1 MTSPLSRLIP
11 KSSRARIYIYAVI
24 AFLLLTFA
32 TTSVSMVIVNQMKNR
47 LVEQAKEVIK
57 RSGEQ
62 LGDSIGN
69 FLVQEG
75 VEDIDDLDE
84 LARGT
89 VVEMVKRYAQ
99 THTSLTLFT
108 LIDENGTAVYVDRS
122 QNVIGRL
129 VDDPTPVEDLPS
141 GLDPIN
147 PTLPPLI
154 GEEEQVEVPIA
165 LGPGG
170 GGLRLT
176 YRVSPQRIAS
186 GLKDTS
192 RAITRVSWILVG
204 LVLLLTLAGLSSLAR
219 VLSHLV
225 AVNDEAHRLDRL
237 AYVGTLAA
245 GLAHE
250 IRNPLNAM
258 SINLDLVGDD
268 LGTDRAAD
276 PATRGLV
283 DGIKGQ
289 IVHLNKIVENFLTYA
304 RPTRRTDETV
314 DLGLAMR
321 EAVMAL
327 GPEMESRGVK
337 CEMGDLPNGAMVA
350 VDPTALQ
357 QALTNILLNA
367 AQAMDKPE
375 RVITV
380 HGNSDSSRATLII
393 EDNGKGIPPDQL
405 DSIFEVFF
413 STKSGG
419 SGLGLPTAKR
429 AIDDAG
435 GSIAVDS
442 VAAQGTTVT
451 ITLPRARRRRR

>member
-1 MTSPLSRLIP
+1 MTSPLARLIP
-11 KSSRARIYIYAVI
+11 KSSRARIYIYAVV

-47 LVEQAKEVIK
+47 LVDQAKEVIK

-62 LGDSIGN
+62 LGDSIGS
-69 FLVQEG
+69 FLAQEG

-84 LARGT
+84 MGRGT
-89 VVEMVKRYAQ
+89 IVEMVKRYAQ

-129 VDDPTPVEDLPS
+129 VDEPTPLEDLPS
-141 GLDPIN
+141 GLDPLN

-165 LGPGG
+165 LGPGHS
-170 GGLRLT
+170 GLRLT
-176 YRVSPQRIAS
+176 YRVSLQRIAS

-204 LVLLLTLAGLSSLAR
+204 LVLLLTLAGISSLAR

-258 SINLDLVGDD
+258 SINLDLVGED
-268 LGTDRAAD
+268 LGTDSSAD

-304 RPTRRTDETV
+304 RPMRRTDEVV

-321 EAVMAL
+321 EAAMAL
-327 GPEMESRGVK
+327 GPEMESRGIR
-337 CEMGDLPNGAMVA
+337 CEIGDLPDGAMVA
-350 VDPTALQ
+350 VDPTALH
-357 QALTNILLNA
+357 QALTNVLLNA

-375 RVITV
+375 RVITI
-380 HGNSDSSRATLII
+380 HGHAEASRATLIV

-405 DSIFEVFF
+405 ESIFEVFY

-435 GSIAVDS
+435 GSIAVES

-451 ITLPRARRRRR
+451 ITLPRDRRRRR